1 MGEGKMMK
9 TENLS
14 DEADAIIKKAIED
27 ADRLFED
34 NPDLFKEKPAGI
46 MSVRQALESDDP
58 LENIRNEMGEKEIQK
73 LFSLLYAAIMEVN
86 SAGAGILFDR
96 YDREEIEIMYNH
108 YKDFGAGLFCNAID
122 KIQSFITE
130 RLGDTYSDDD
140 FFELCD
146 TKEYIAIDRAVTRQ
160 YEAMCREMEEAL
172 LGFVKQNIGQ
182 LENNV

>member
-1 MGEGKMMK
+1 M
-9 TENLS
+9 
-14 DEADAIIKKAIED
+14 ED
-27 ADRLFED
+27 ADTLFGD
-34 NPDLFKEKPAGI
+34 NPDLFRDIPINK
-46 MSVRQALESDDP
+46 MSVREALESNDP

-96 YDREEIEIMYNH
+96 YDREEIGTMYDH
-108 YKDFGAGLFCNAID
+108 YKNFGAGLFCNAID
-122 KIQSFITE
+122 KIRSFITE

-160 YEAMCREMEEAL
+160 YEAMCREMEQAL
-172 LGFVKQNIGQ
+172 LGFVRQNIVE